1 VGGLK
6 KSSWVEKFQMNI
18 SDLTISADVQVIDK
32 SDYDDRQ
39 DLWISFYPEFS
50 DGKNS
55 LKMGRYY
62 FSIYES
68 KTIES
73 QVLDK
78 IIKALY
84 EAYNFIEIYP
94 YFYDY
99 RRVYVVSDDDYKKGR
114 EFCVQ
119 LRNMVTSDLVDS
131 ILVSQKLSK

>member
-1 VGGLK
+1 MK